1 MIGNC
6 EHRLHS
12 GHKNNAVICSVKTND
27 KPIIARKEVSK
38 ATDYGTIIDLIID
51 ILVIVRDG
59 LDSSKD

>member
-1 MIGNC
+1 MNIGFTAVSKIRSNFAASIQMI
-6 EHRLHS
+6 
-12 GHKNNAVICSVKTND
+12 NNQNH
-27 KPIIARKEVSK
+27 RKEVFK